1 MLRHQHP
8 NQGFD
13 SDTLISTLDGN
24 FEIKN
29 LYNKNNILA
38 WTYNYEQ
45 HLYELK
51 KILIKKN
58 KVQLP
63 MFKIILEDN
72 TYLMCSSKKVHSI
85 DNLVRGF
92 EKSSTDYINHY
103 PLPMKIKKIIPLRN
117 RVDSYMILEPDN
129 NNCAVIPISSSNP
142 QRGIIIS
149 I

>member
-13 SDTLISTLDGN
+13 SDTLIATLDGN

-63 MFKIILEDN
+63 MFKIIFGL
-72 TYLMCSSKKVHSI
+72 SKKVHSD

-92 EKSSTDYINHY
+92 EKSSSDYINHY
-103 PLPMKIKKIIPLRN
+103 PSPMKIKKIIPLRN

-129 NNCAVIPISSSNP
+129 NNCAIIPILSSNL
-142 QRGIIIS
+142 QRGLIIS